1 MARWQRGLGSA
12 RCRQGRKH
20 GGAARV
26 AGASVV
32 AHMYVR
38 VHVRVRVHDCVCM
51 RVTQSAGVHETWMPM
66 ARLRR
71 WSGDG
76 TLEGIDHHGKQ
87 ANTAKKEGLDSQ
99 KARPWVRLR
108 DVRPCAGVRGAGT
121 VK

>member
-1 MARWQRGLGSA
+1 M
-12 RCRQGRKH
+12 
-20 GGAARV
+20 

-51 RVTQSAGVHETWMPM
+51 RATRSAGVHETWMPM
-66 ARLRR
+66 ARPRR

-76 TLEGIDHHGKQ
+76 TPKGIDHHGKQ
-87 ANTAKKEGLDSQ
+87 ANAAKKEGLDSQ

-108 DVRPCAGVRGAGT
+108 DVRPCAGALGCAALAQ
-121 VK
+121 